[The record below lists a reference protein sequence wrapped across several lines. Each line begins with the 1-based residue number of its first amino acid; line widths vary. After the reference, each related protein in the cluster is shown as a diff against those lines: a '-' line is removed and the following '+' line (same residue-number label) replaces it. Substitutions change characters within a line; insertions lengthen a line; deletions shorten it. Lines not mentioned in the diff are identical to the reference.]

1 MKGLNSLE
9 PFISKEAASKTSSS
23 GSSFGDKNQIKRF
36 KNQDIDPQTIRNN
49 IKSLYIVNTQKVNH
63 CHYKCS

>member
-9 PFISKEAASKTSSS
+9 PFIGKEAPSKTSSS

-36 KNQDIDPQTIRNN
+36 KNQDIDP
-49 IKSLYIVNTQKVNH
+49 
-63 CHYKCS
+63 